1 MISNSEEE
9 EILKFLESN
18 IRTIPDF
25 PKAGIQFKDITPLL
39 GNPHAVKHTAQLLVK
54 PFLNQHIDF
63 VIGME
68 SRGFLF
74 GPKLAM
80 DLKAGFIP
88 VRKPNR
94 LPYKTVRSEYELEYG
109 TDTVEMH
116 EDALSAGARV
126 VIHDDLIA
134 TGGTAGAAA
143 DLVKQLGGEVVG
155 FSFIIGLSFL
165 QGVQKL
171 DKIASSHTLIKIG

>member
-1 MISNSEEE
+1 MISKAEDE

-18 IRTIPDF
+18 IRTIPNF
-25 PKAGIQFKDITPLL
+25 PKEGIQFKDITPLL
-39 GNPHAVKHTAQLLVK
+39 ANPLAVQHTAQLLVK
-54 PFLNQHIDF
+54 PYLNQHVDF

-74 GPKLAM
+74 GPRLAM
-80 DLKAGFIP
+80 DLNAGFIP

-109 TDTVEMH
+109 TDIVEMH

-126 VIHDDLIA
+126 LIHDDLIA
-134 TGGTAGAAA
+134 TGGTAAAAA
-143 DLVKQLGGEVVG
+143 DLVNQLGGKVLG
-155 FSFIIGLSFL
+155 FSFVIELAFL
-165 QGVQKL
+165 NGVKKL
-171 DKIASSHTLIKIG
+171 ANIATSHTLIKIY